1 MADEEPELIALRISS
16 EFCCILRVRERICG
30 GTERDPMDLKELGA
44 RRENMVC
51 VCVCV
56 CVCMCAFACGRDS
69 GYRPFNISTCQPMTV
84 STW

>member
-56 CVCMCAFACGRDS
+56 CACVHLHVVGTVAI
-69 GYRPFNISTCQPMTV
+69 GHLISALA
-84 STW
+84 SL